1 MLEDWLG
8 LGLAGGMDRVVKGPI
23 CISSMFH
30 ERDITMLNA
39 GAHCQLPPLSAL
51 SLLPLK
57 VNRPGSVSEEAP
69 QDVVTAIHGVGY
81 THWRVTPGALQGAS
95 PHPNPPWPEKARE
108 KKHPDP
114 D

>member
-1 MLEDWLG
+1 MRET
-8 LGLAGGMDRVVKGPI
+8 
-23 CISSMFH
+23 
-30 ERDITMLNA
+30 TMLNA

-51 SLLPLK
+51 PLLPLK

-69 QDVVTAIHGVGY
+69 QDVVTAMHGVGY